1 MFQYRLQSE
10 ILEETKL
17 SYKPNNSKTQEVQLK
32 LNELH
37 KWVSTILAVGVVVY
51 GAMVYYVTSED
62 RNNTLVLQG
71 QIDVLKQQ
79 QIANL
84 KVQNLV
90 VEIDKKLASLESKA
104 DQSYQL
110 IVEVR
115 GLREEVT
122 KLKVELARVNR
133 N

>member
-1 MFQYRLQSE
+1 M
-10 ILEETKL
+10 
-17 SYKPNNSKTQEVQLK
+17 
-32 LNELH
+32 NELH

-79 QIANL
+79 QVANL

-104 DQSYQL
+104 NQSYQL